1 MFKFENYLN
10 RYLLSACQELKLFR
24 AKDQL
29 GSTSIYFLV
38 WHVKQTSKE
47 LQQIMRD
54 ILMENFTALEVGAE
68 GIDAIQ
74 SVGEGLFRRNVYV
87 DS

>member
-1 MFKFENYLN
+1 
-10 RYLLSACQELKLFR
+10 
-24 AKDQL
+24 
-29 GSTSIYFLV
+29 
-38 WHVKQTSKE
+38 
-47 LQQIMRD
+47 
-54 ILMENFTALEVGAE
+54 MENFTALEVGAE